1 MYVGVK
7 IKDRESTFYKTV
19 SNNVTE
25 VKLICEKNDFLPLD
39 DNTYVRGNMVTE
51 IVVMEVQQM
60 ACKPKKKSK
69 STGKKKK

>member
-25 VKLICEKNDFLPLD
+25 VKLICEKNGFLPLD

-51 IVVMEVQQM
+51 IVVMED
-60 ACKPKKKSK
+60 SEN
-69 STGKKKK
+69 GL

>member
-7 IKDRESTFYKTV
+7 IKDRGSAFYKTV
-19 SNNVTE
+19 SNNITE

-51 IVVMEVQQM
+51 IVVMEV
-60 ACKPKKKSK
+60 
-69 STGKKKK
+69 

>member
-1 MYVGVK
+1 MCVGVK

-25 VKLICEKNDFLPLD
+25 VKLICEKNYFLPLD

-51 IVVMEVQQM
+51 IVVMEDNEN
-60 ACKPKKKSK
+60 
-69 STGKKKK
+69 GL

>member
-1 MYVGVK
+1 MCVGVK

-51 IVVMEVQQM
+51 IVVMEV
-60 ACKPKKKSK
+60 
-69 STGKKKK
+69 

>member
-1 MYVGVK
+1 MCVGVK

-51 IVVMEVQQM
+51 IVVMEDN
-60 ACKPKKKSK
+60 KN
-69 STGKKKK
+69 GL

>member
-25 VKLICEKNDFLPLD
+25 VKLICEKNDFLPLT

-51 IVVMEVQQM
+51 IVVRED
-60 ACKPKKKSK
+60 SEN
-69 STGKKKK
+69 GL

>member
-25 VKLICEKNDFLPLD
+25 VKLICEKNDFLPLT

-51 IVVMEVQQM
+51 IVVMEQREN
-60 ACKPKKKSK
+60 
-69 STGKKKK
+69 GL

>member
-7 IKDRESTFYKTV
+7 IKGREGAFYKTV

-25 VKLICEKNDFLPLD
+25 VKLICEKNDFLPLT

-51 IVVMEVQQM
+51 IVVRGE
-60 ACKPKKKSK
+60 
-69 STGKKKK
+69 GDENGL

>member
-7 IKDRESTFYKTV
+7 IKGREGTFYETV

-25 VKLICEKNDFLPLD
+25 VKLICEKNDFLPLT

-51 IVVMEVQQM
+51 IVVREDNEN
-60 ACKPKKKSK
+60 
-69 STGKKKK
+69 GL